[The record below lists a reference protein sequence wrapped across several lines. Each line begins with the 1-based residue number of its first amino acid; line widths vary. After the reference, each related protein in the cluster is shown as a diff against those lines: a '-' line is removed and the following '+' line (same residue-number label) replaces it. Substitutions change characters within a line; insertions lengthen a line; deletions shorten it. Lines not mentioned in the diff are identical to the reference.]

1 MSEFL
6 GQTAL
11 TISDIDQQLAHTT
24 FVIVDLETA
33 GGKPGDAGIT
43 EIGAVKVRGGEVLGE
58 FRTFCHPGVP
68 IPAFISVL
76 TGITN
81 HHVATAPNVASA
93 VIEFLAFAGFDCE
106 DPPVLVAHNAPFDV
120 GFLKSAC
127 AKFEIHWPAP
137 KIVDTVIL
145 ARKILR
151 KDEVKDKKLATLA
164 RFFSAPVSPT
174 HRALD
179 DARATV
185 SVLHGLIERVG
196 NLGVHDLAGLTTFD
210 GPGTQRRR
218 RKRHLATDLPE
229 SPGVYIFY
237 DGADRALYVGTSK
250 NIRKRVMS
258 YFTAAETRARMTTM
272 VELAQRVQGFVCET
286 RLEATIRELRIINEL
301 RPTYN
306 ARSRNP
312 EKTIW
317 LTLTDEKFPRASLI
331 RQATLPTEDRIFIGP
346 FVNQSWAQLAM
357 DALHETTKLRQ
368 CKDRITSKS
377 VMSPCALYEMDR
389 CIAPCLPTTQA
400 THYDAIVTKSKKILA
415 GDSSQVTTKFMG
427 SIKKFVDLEK
437 FEEAALS
444 RDRMHAL
451 AGGVHRSTKLR
462 SISLIPFLLAAQ
474 LNELGGWDIHAITY
488 GRLAGAIQAP
498 PGQNPKSYLTQLK
511 SMIAGEVRLPT
522 LVSETELLLKW
533 LGDGNT
539 RLVEIAAGHTW
550 QHPITAPGKAQGLLS
565 S

>member
-93 VIEFLAFAGFDCE
+93 VVEFFAFAGFDCE

-196 NLGVHDLAGLTTFD
+196 NLGVHDLAGLTSFD

-250 NIRKRVMS
+250 NIRKRVMT
-258 YFTAAETRARMTTM
+258 YFTAAESRSRMTAM

-286 RLEATIRELRIINEL
+286 QLEATIRELRIINEL

-331 RQATLPTEDRIFIGP
+331 RQATLPTEDRTFIGP

-377 VMSPCALYEMDR
+377 VMSACALFEMDR
-389 CIAPCLPTTQA
+389 CIAPCLPQTQE
-400 THYDAIVTKSKKILA
+400 TRYDAIVANTKKILG
-415 GDSSQVTTKFMG
+415 GDSSHVTNKFMD
-427 SIKKFVDLEK
+427 SIQKFVDVEK

-462 SISLIPFLLAAQ
+462 SLSLIPFLLAAQ

-498 PGQNPKSYLTQLK
+498 PGQNPKNYLAQLK
-511 SMIAGEVRLPT
+511 ATIAGEVRLPT

-533 LGDGNT
+533 LGDGST
-539 RLVEIAAGHTW
+539 RLIEIAAGHTW
-550 QHPITAPGKAQGLLS
+550 QLPITAPGKAQELRS
-565 S
+565 T

>member
-11 TISDIDQQLAHTT
+11 TISDIGQQLAHTT

-127 AKFEIHWPAP
+127 AKFDIHWPAP

-196 NLGVHDLAGLTTFD
+196 NLGVHDLAGLTSFD

-237 DGADRALYVGTSK
+237 DGADRALYIGTSK
-250 NIRKRVMS
+250 NIRKRVMT
-258 YFTAAETRARMTTM
+258 YFTAAESRSRMTAM

-301 RPTYN
+301 RPSYN

-331 RQATLPTEDRIFIGP
+331 RQATLPTEDRTFIGP

-377 VMSPCALYEMDR
+377 VMSACALYEMDR
-389 CIAPCLPTTQA
+389 CIAPCLPETQA
-400 THYDAIVTKSKKILA
+400 ARYDAIVVNSKKILG
-415 GDSSQVTTKFMG
+415 GDSSHVTTKFMG
-427 SIKKFVDLEK
+427 SIQKFVDLEK

-451 AGGVHRSTKLR
+451 AGGVHRATKLR
-462 SISLIPFLLAAQ
+462 SLSLIPFLLAAQ

-498 PGQNPKSYLTQLK
+498 PGQNPKSYLVQLK
-511 SMIAGEVRLPT
+511 ATIASEVRLPT

-533 LGDGNT
+533 LGDGST
-539 RLVEIAAGHTW
+539 RLIEIAAGHTW
-550 QHPITAPGKAQGLLS
+550 QHPITAPSKVQELRSG
-565 S
+565 